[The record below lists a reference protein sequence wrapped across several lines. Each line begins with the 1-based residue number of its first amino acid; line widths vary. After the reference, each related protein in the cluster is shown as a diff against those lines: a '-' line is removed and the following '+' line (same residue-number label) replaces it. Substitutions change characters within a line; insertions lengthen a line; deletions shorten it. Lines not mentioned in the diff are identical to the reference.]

1 MQNTNQLF
9 QNGTGAIVVPGLFDG
24 TLSIKDLLLHGDTGI
39 GSGDGLDGELIII
52 DGKPYKIDGDGNVTI
67 VSDDFTVPFGNA
79 HFADFKDFEVKDN
92 LSIDELNDAIFNEA
106 KLQNTQFA
114 IKLHGTFQSVK
125 VRSVYKQSKPYPNL
139 IKTAESEH
147 IFNGENITGTIIG
160 YYNPSPFSQIAVY
173 GFHMHFIADDLS
185 IGGHLSD
192 FRNFNGEFGIQKFNQ
207 FILQLPTDNKE
218 FLEHDFS
225 KDDIEGAINQTE
237 R

>member
-1 MQNTNQLF
+1 MKNTNQLF

-24 TLSIKDLLLHGDTGI
+24 TLSIKDLLSHGDTGI

-52 DGKPYKIDGDGNVTI
+52 DGKPYKIDGDGNVEI

-79 HFADFKDFEVKDN
+79 HFANFENFNVKND
-92 LSIDELNDAIFNEA
+92 LSIGELNDAIFKKLN
-106 KLQNTQFA
+106 LQNKQFS

-125 VRSVYKQSKPYPNL
+125 VRSVYKQNKPYLNL
-139 IKTAESEH
+139 VKTAESEH
-147 IFNGENITGTIIG
+147 IFEGQDVTGTIIG
-160 YYNPSPFSQIAVY
+160 YYNPSPFSQIAVS
-173 GFHMHFIADDLS
+173 GFHMHFISDDLS

-192 FRNFNGEFGIQKFNQ
+192 FNKFNGEFGIQKFNQ
-207 FILQLPTDNKE
+207 FILQLPTDNQD
-218 FLEHDFS
+218 FLNHDFS